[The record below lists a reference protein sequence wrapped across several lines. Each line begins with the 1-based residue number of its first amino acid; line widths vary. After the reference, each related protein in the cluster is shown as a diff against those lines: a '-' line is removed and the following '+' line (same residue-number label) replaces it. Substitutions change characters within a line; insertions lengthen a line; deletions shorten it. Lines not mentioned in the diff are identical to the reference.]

1 MDETYGSGPGTS
13 RRRVRVLVRE
23 ERLLLQLG
31 QEGREGQD
39 VDPIRRL
46 LAAVAAA
53 DDDAAHDV
61 RQVRNGAKAA
71 QVCIEDFPP

>member
-1 MDETYGSGPGTS
+1 M
-13 RRRVRVLVRE
+13 
-23 ERLLLQLG
+23 G
-31 QEGREGQD
+31 QESWDRQD

-61 RQVRNGAKAA
+61 RQVRDGTKAA
-71 QVCIEDFPP
+71 QVGIEDLPP